1 MSPPPTALN
10 PATVS
15 RIFEEVVEMI
25 IDRRNSGA
33 IFCHVDK
40 MRQFIHEIE
49 DITDG
54 YQK

>member
-1 MSPPPTALN
+1 LN
-10 PATVS
+10 PAAIS
-15 RIFEEVVEMI
+15 RIFEEVVEMV

-49 DITDG
+49 AITCA